1 MIKKTADW
9 QFFYTFMQSY
19 IEKDVLYDNILRCKK
34 GVSSMKIKEI
44 PAGKMPPKK
53 MNAIIEVPENGFV
66 KYEID
71 KGTGLLR
78 VDRILHTPMAYPAN
92 YGYFPGTLGDDGDP
106 LDCVVVC
113 NAPLR
118 PGVIIEVRPVGAL
131 LMEDQAGG
139 DEKIICVPRD
149 KIDPFYT
156 NTEYLDQLPAIL
168 RAKIEYFF
176 KHYKDLQ
183 PNSWSKVK
191 GWADRDH
198 ADKTIMDSIERYN
211 KHKHKSE

>member
-1 MIKKTADW
+1 MV
-9 QFFYTFMQSY
+9 M
-19 IEKDVLYDNILRCKK
+19 DNISP
-34 GVSSMKIKEI
+34 GD
-44 PAGKMPPKK
+44 MPPKK

-71 KGTGLLR
+71 KKTGLLK
-78 VDRILHTPMAYPAN
+78 VDRILHTPVAYPAN

-118 PGVIIEVRPVGAL
+118 PGVLIEVRPIGVL

-149 KIDPFYT
+149 KIDPYYT
-156 NTEYLDQLPAIL
+156 NISFIEELPEIL
-168 RAKIEYFF
+168 RSKIEYFF
-176 KHYKDLQ
+176 HHYKDLE
-183 PNSWSKVK
+183 PNKWSKIT
-191 GWADRDH
+191 GWANREK
-198 ADKTIMDSIERYN
+198 ADEIIKESIERYRAN
-211 KHKHKSE
+211 KH

>member
-1 MIKKTADW
+1 M
-9 QFFYTFMQSY
+9 S
-19 IEKDVLYDNILRCKK
+19 IEKMVPGR
-34 GVSSMKIKEI
+34 E
-44 PAGKMPPKK
+44 PPKK

-71 KGTGLLR
+71 KEVGMLR

-118 PGVIIEVRPVGAL
+118 PGVIIEVRPIGAL
-131 LMEDQAGG
+131 MMEDQAGG
-139 DEKIICVPRD
+139 DEKIICVPTD

-156 NTEYLDQLPAIL
+156 NTHFVEQLPEIL

-176 KHYKDLQ
+176 QHYKDLQ
-183 PNSWSKVK
+183 PNSWSKVS
-191 GWADRDH
+191 GWVDRAT
-198 ADKTIMDSIERYN
+198 ADKLILEGIERY
-211 KHKHKSE
+211 KKSKEN

>member
-1 MIKKTADW
+1 MPREFSVTGLLFLPIRIANLI
-9 QFFYTFMQSY
+9 F
-19 IEKDVLYDNILRCKK
+19 YDNIAP
-34 GVSSMKIKEI
+34 KIKDIWIMSIEEI
-44 PAGKMPPKK
+44 MPGKEPPKK
-53 MNAIIEVPENGFV
+53 MNAIIEVPENGYV

-71 KGTGLLR
+71 KTTGLPR

-118 PGVIIEVRPVGAL
+118 PGVLIEVRPIGAL

-149 KIDPFYT
+149 NIDPYYT
-156 NTEYLDQLPAIL
+156 DTEYVEQLPAIL
-168 RAKIEYFF
+168 RSKIEYFF
-176 KHYKDLQ
+176 HHYKDLQ
-183 PNSWSKVK
+183 PNAWSKVK
-191 GWADRDH
+191 GWADRAT
-198 ADKTIMDSIERYN
+198 ADKLIIDSIDRYWA
-211 KHKHKSE
+211 HKRSGQ

>member
-1 MIKKTADW
+1 MV
-9 QFFYTFMQSY
+9 M
-19 IEKDVLYDNILRCKK
+19 EN
-34 GVSSMKIKEI
+34 VS
-44 PAGKMPPKK
+44 AGDMPPKR
-53 MNAIIEVPENGFV
+53 MNAIIEVPENGIV

-71 KGTGLLR
+71 KASGLLK
-78 VDRILHTPMAYPAN
+78 VDRILHTPVAYPAN

-118 PGVIIEVRPVGAL
+118 PGVLIEVRPIGVL

-149 KIDPFYT
+149 KIDPYYT
-156 NTEYLDQLPAIL
+156 NISFIEELPEIL

-176 KHYKDLQ
+176 HHYKDLE
-183 PNSWSKVK
+183 PNKWSKII
-191 GWADRDH
+191 GWADRER
-198 ADKTIMDSIERYN
+198 ADKVILESIDRYWA
-211 KHKHKSE
+211 KKREGKA